1 MQRTSFT
8 LGGLSRYD
16 SDSDSDVSKLAIRK
30 GERHACVGLCRK

>member
-8 LGGLSRYD
+8 LGGLSRY
-16 SDSDSDVSKLAIRK
+16 DSDSDVSKLAIRK